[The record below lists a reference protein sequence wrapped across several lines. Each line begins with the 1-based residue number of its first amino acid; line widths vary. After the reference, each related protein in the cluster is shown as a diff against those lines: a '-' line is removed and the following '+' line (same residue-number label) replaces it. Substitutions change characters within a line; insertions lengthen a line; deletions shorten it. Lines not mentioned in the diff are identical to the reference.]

1 MSRDTE
7 LVEYLSEIRRQVCSR
22 CIERPPGGPPCLP
35 LGKQCAIELHLPALM
50 EAVREIDS
58 PLMAPY
64 IDQMHQQVCATCPQ
78 RGQEGCPCPAE
89 YMLTLLV
96 QAIETVDQRQE
107 VQPAG

>member
-1 MSRDTE
+1 MSSDTKLAE
-7 LVEYLSEIRRQVCSR
+7 HLSEIRRQVCSR

-35 LGKQCAIELHLPALM
+35 LGKACAIELHLPALV
-50 EAVREIDS
+50 EAVRAIES

-89 YMLTLLV
+89 YLLTLLV
-96 QAIETVDQRQE
+96 QAIETIDQRRE
-107 VQPAG
+107 SQPA